1 MSDKKNNFRFIPVHA
16 SMADLVILA
25 KEMCRVDKTL
35 KMDRELM
42 EYLLTSHFGFDKNK
56 EAFCKTVDGSRVCH
70 WYESEVLEHVS
81 RLTGKRVTCERF
93 VGAERLDKEWL
104 DTGLMSN
111 EAWKVYRG
119 V

>member
-1 MSDKKNNFRFIPVHA
+1 MTVNNRFIPVHA

-25 KEMCRVDKTL
+25 NEMCRTDPQL
-35 KMDRELM
+35 KMDRELL
-42 EYLLTSHFGFDKNK
+42 EYLLVSHFGFDKTKNI
-56 EAFCKTVDGSRVCH
+56 FCEKIDGKKVCN
-70 WYESEVLEHVS
+70 WYESEKLEHVS
-81 RLTGKRVTCERF
+81 RLTSKRVVCERF
-93 VGAERLDKEWL
+93 VGAERLDKDWL